1 MKTLTLAAVSLGCA
15 KNRVD
20 TEEVLGYL
28 AAKGYLITDNLQFAD
43 VIFVNTCAF
52 IDSAQQESVDT
63 LLKVASE
70 KKSIKVKIIA
80 AGCLVEQFGSDILNK
95 VPEIDGAIGVHSY
108 SSIDKL
114 MSLVQCGKRT
124 LIRKKPGDSYCSFFP
139 RLLTTP
145 IHSVNVK
152 IAEGCSNCCHY
163 CRIPMIRGP
172 YRSRD
177 PEEIVDEIGVLV
189 KSGAKEVNL
198 IAQDTTAYGSDELAY
213 PDLTG
218 LIKMILS
225 LKDIFWLRI
234 MYTYPDRINNS
245 LIELI
250 ASEKRICNYLDIPV
264 QHLSN
269 AVLARMNRS
278 YNSEQIEE
286 LIKQIIL
293 TVPDIALRTTCM
305 VGYPGE
311 KSRDFTQLLAFIE
324 KGYFKHLGAFTFSR
338 QKGTIAAKLSD
349 QVPQRLAD
357 KRFRR
362 LMSKQ
367 RSLSLQQNLRQVGN
381 EVTVLVEKIV
391 NRNAK
396 WYYGRTEYQAPEV
409 DGGVYFRSE
418 KPLKSGDWVS
428 VEISAASP
436 YHLLAVKSPL
446 LKNTLIER

>member
-28 AAKGYLITDNLQFAD
+28 AAKGYLITDNLQCAD
-43 VIFVNTCAF
+43 IILVNTCAF

-70 KKSIKVKIIA
+70 KKSMMVKIIA
-80 AGCLVEQFGSDILNK
+80 AGCLVEQFGSDLLNK
-95 VPEIDGAIGVHSY
+95 IPEIDGGIGVHSY

-114 MSLVQCGKRT
+114 MALVQGGKRA
-124 LIRKKPGDSYCSFFP
+124 LIRQKPSDKYCSFSP

-163 CRIPMIRGP
+163 CRIPLIRGP

-177 PEEIVDEIGVLV
+177 PKEIVDEIGTLV

-198 IAQDTTAYGSDELAY
+198 IAQDTTAYGSDNPAY

-218 LIKMILS
+218 LIKMILC
-225 LKDIFWLRI
+225 LKDTFWLRI
-234 MYTYPDRINNS
+234 MYTYPDRINSN
-245 LIELI
+245 LIKLI
-250 ASEKRICNYLDIPV
+250 ASEQRICNYLDIPV

-269 AVLARMNRS
+269 KVLAGMNRS

-286 LIKQIIL
+286 LVKQIIM

-311 KSRDFTQLLAFIE
+311 KKRDFAKLLAFIE
-324 KGYFKHLGAFTFSR
+324 KGYFKHLGAFIFSR
-338 QKGTIAAKLSD
+338 QEGTTAARLSE
-349 QVPQRLAD
+349 QVPQRLAK
-357 KRFRR
+357 KRFRK
-362 LMSKQ
+362 LMDRQ

-381 EVTVLVEKIV
+381 KVTVLVEKNV
-391 NRNAK
+391 KRNAK

-409 DGGVYFRSE
+409 DGGVYFRS
-418 KPLKSGDWVS
+418 KKLLKSGDWVS

-436 YHLLAVKSPL
+436 YHLLAVKPPL
-446 LKNTLIER
+446 LKGSPNKR